1 MKKTEF
7 LQELEE
13 ALKGEVSSAVIQEN
27 LRYYDNYISQEA
39 QKGRTE
45 DEVIEEIGGPRLI
58 AKTIID
64 SSDAAEDGSESANT
78 YYSGN
83 ETGSSN
89 ESSRSTMNSRYI
101 NLNKW
106 YWKLLLAIVVMLV
119 FSVVFTVLGG
129 IFSLFFRF
137 AGPIILIWLVFTFFK
152 GMRR

>member
-1 MKKTEF
+1 MF
-7 LQELEE
+7 
-13 ALKGEVSSAVIQEN
+13 
-27 LRYYDNYISQEA
+27 
-39 QKGRTE
+39 
-45 DEVIEEIGGPRLI
+45 EEIGGPRLI